1 MEIFTER
8 THDNINTLNA
18 ELKQISHD
26 GYAIDREEFHDDMV
40 AIAVP
45 VRDPKGRFYA
55 ALAVHGPKQRFSE
68 QDARN
73 KYKLLSESAD
83 IISNAL
89 FA

>member
-1 MEIFTER
+1 
-8 THDNINTLNA
+8 
-18 ELKQISHD
+18 
-26 GYAIDREEFHDDMV
+26 MV

-68 QDARN
+68 QDARD
-73 KYKLLSESAD
+73 KYKLLSESAK
-83 IISNAL
+83 IISDAL